1 MIDPR
6 LSGEEGGVRAARPV
20 TVKFAVYPA
29 LALFALFPGSGKAD
43 SITDCNNNANIARQI
58 RGCTRVINRT
68 MLSDPLSTA
77 YMNRGI
83 AYAERH
89 ESKKAIADL
98 TSSVNANPSNNFAFY
113 NRGNVYLDLG
123 QPRRAIAD
131 FSKAIELAPEMS
143 PAFLNRALANEMVGD
158 RDASIADFR
167 AALAL
172 EPTLYAAAEGLKR
185 LGAEPQEGN

>member
-1 MIDPR
+1 VFRR
-6 LSGEEGGVRAARPV
+6 LPWGKAAFERQGPV
-20 TVKFAVYPA
+20 TVKLAVYFA
-29 LALFALFPGSGKAD
+29 FAIFALCPSSGKAD
-43 SITDCNNNANIARQI
+43 SVADCNNISNIARQI
-58 RGCTRVINRT
+58 RGCTKVISRT

-89 ESKKAIADL
+89 ELKKAVADL
-98 TSSVNANPSNNFAFY
+98 TSSVDANPSNNFAFY

-123 QPRRAIAD
+123 QPREAIAD
-131 FSKAIELAPEMS
+131 FSRAIELAPEMS

-185 LGAEPQEGN
+185 LGAEPQAGN